1 MAEIRPDAFMKRVAA
16 EALPSVI
23 LIAGD
28 EPLVVQECADAVREK
43 AKVEGYGEREV
54 LDAEGNFD
62 WNRLT
67 QGLASLSL
75 FAQRR
80 LFDLRLPSGKPGK
93 DGSEAIREY
102 CANPPPD
109 TVLLITAQDWSRQ
122 HAGKWSEAITATGHM
137 VPVWPLK
144 AHELPEWL
152 ATRLRRRGLAATPEA
167 LARLVERVEGNLLA
181 AAQEIDKLALLLDKG
196 AGPIDVETLE
206 RLVAEASRYD
216 VFKLVDAALA
226 GEAARVPRILAALRG
241 EGEQVAGLLG
251 WTLGEITKIAG
262 FAAVKARGG
271 NVMAE
276 MRAAKLWES
285 KMAQYTRALERHPPS
300 SWERFAIAVG
310 EVERMAKGR
319 ASGDAWRALER
330 LLLAVARPRA
340 AMTLLAK

>member
-1 MAEIRPDAFMKRVAA
+1 MELRPDAFLKRVAG
-16 EALPSVI
+16 EPLPPVM

-28 EPLVVQECADAVREK
+28 EPLLVQECADAVREK
-43 AKVEGYGEREV
+43 AKMEGYGEREV
-54 LDAEGNFD
+54 LDAEGSFD

-80 LFDLRLPSGKPGK
+80 LFDLRLPTGKPGK
-93 DGSEAIREY
+93 DGSEAIRDY

-122 HAGKWSEAITATGHM
+122 HAGKWSEAIAAAGHM

-144 AHELPEWL
+144 THELPDWL
-152 ATRLRRRGLAATPEA
+152 ATRLRRKGLAATPEA
-167 LARLVERVEGNLLA
+167 LDRLVERVEGNLLA
-181 AAQEIDKLALLLDKG
+181 AAQEIDKLALLVDKN
-196 AGPIDVETLE
+196 AGPIDLETLE

-216 VFKLVDAALA
+216 VFKLVDAMLA
-226 GEAARVPRILAALRG
+226 GDAARVPRILAALRG

-251 WTLGEITKIAG
+251 FAMKEIVTIAS
-262 FAAVKARGG
+262 FAGVQARGG

-285 KMAQYTRALERHPPS
+285 KMAQYKRALDRHPPS

-319 ASGDAWRALER
+319 VSGDAWRALER
-330 LLLAVARPRA
+330 LLVAVARPRA
-340 AMTLLAK
+340 APVLLAK

>member
-1 MAEIRPDAFMKRVAA
+1 MAELRPDAFLKRTAG
-16 EALPSVI
+16 EPLPPVI

-43 AKVEGYGEREV
+43 AKAEGYGEREV
-54 LDAEGNFD
+54 LDAEGSFD

-67 QGLASLSL
+67 LGLASLSL

-93 DGSEAIREY
+93 DGSEAIRDY

-122 HAGKWSEAITATGHM
+122 HAGKWSEAIAAAGHV

-144 AHELPEWL
+144 AHELPDWL
-152 ATRLRRRGLAATPEA
+152 ATRLRRKGLAATPEA
-167 LARLVERVEGNLLA
+167 LERLVERVEGNLLA

-196 AGPIDVETLE
+196 AGPIDLETLE

-216 VFKLVDAALA
+216 VFKLVDATLA
-226 GEAARVPRILAALRG
+226 GDAARVPRILAALRG

-251 WTLGEITKIAG
+251 FAMKEIVTIAS
-262 FAAVKARGG
+262 FAAVQGRGG

-285 KMAQYTRALERHPPS
+285 KMAQYKRALDRHPPS
-300 SWERFAIAVG
+300 SWERFAISVG

-340 AMTLLAK
+340 ATALLAK

>member
-1 MAEIRPDAFMKRVAA
+1 MV
-16 EALPSVI
+16 LV
-23 LIAGD
+23 AGD
-28 EPLVVQECADAVREK
+28 EPLVVQECADAVRAK
-43 AKVEGYGEREV
+43 AKAEGYGEREV
-54 LDAEGNFD
+54 LDAEGAFD

-80 LFDLRLPSGKPGK
+80 LFDLRLPTGKPGK
-93 DGSEAIREY
+93 EGGEALRDY

-109 TVLLITAQDWSRQ
+109 TVLLITALDWSRQ
-122 HAGKWSEAITATGHM
+122 HAGKWSEAIANAGHL

-144 AHELPEWL
+144 PQELPDWL

-167 LARLVERVEGNLLA
+167 LERLVERVEGNLLA
-181 AAQEIDKLALLLDKG
+181 AAQEIDKLALLVDPS
-196 AGPIDVETLE
+196 AGPVDLETLE

-226 GEAARVPRILAALRG
+226 GDAARVPRILAGLRG

-251 WTLGEITKIAG
+251 WTLGEVTRIAG
-262 FAAVKARGG
+262 FAAVQSSGG

-276 MRAAKLWES
+276 MRAAKLWEA
-285 KMAQYTRALERHPPS
+285 KMAQYKRALDRHPPS
-300 SWERFAIAVG
+300 SWERFAINAG

-319 ASGDAWRALER
+319 ASGDAWRGLER
-330 LLLAVARPRA
+330 LLLAIARPRA
-340 AMTLLAK
+340 ASALLKG

>member
-1 MAEIRPDAFMKRVAA
+1 VELRPDAFLRRLAS
-16 EALPSVI
+16 EALPPVV
-23 LIAGD
+23 LVAGD
-28 EPLVVQECADAVREK
+28 EPLVVQECADAVRAK
-43 AKVEGYGEREV
+43 AKAEGYGEREV
-54 LDAEGNFD
+54 LDAEGAFD

-80 LFDLRLPSGKPGK
+80 LFDLRLPTGKPGK
-93 DGSEAIREY
+93 EGGEALRDY

-109 TVLLITAQDWSRQ
+109 TVLLITALDWSRQ
-122 HAGKWSEAITATGHM
+122 HAGKWSEAIANAGHL

-144 AHELPEWL
+144 PQELPDWL

-167 LARLVERVEGNLLA
+167 LERLVERVEGNLLA
-181 AAQEIDKLALLLDKG
+181 AAQEIDKLALLVDPS
-196 AGPIDVETLE
+196 AGPVDLETLE

-226 GEAARVPRILAALRG
+226 GDAARVPRILAGLRG

-251 WTLGEITKIAG
+251 WTLGEVTRIAG
-262 FAAVKARGG
+262 FAAVQSSGG

-276 MRAAKLWES
+276 MRAAKLWEA
-285 KMAQYTRALERHPPS
+285 KMAQYKRALDRHPPS
-300 SWERFAIAVG
+300 SWERFAINAG

-319 ASGDAWRALER
+319 ASGDAWRGLER
-330 LLLAVARPRA
+330 LLLAIARPRA
-340 AMTLLAK
+340 ASALLKG

>member
-1 MAEIRPDAFMKRVAA
+1 MAELRPDAFLKRVAG
-16 EALPSVI
+16 EALPPVI

-28 EPLVVQECADAVREK
+28 EPLLVQECADAVRAK
-43 AKVEGYGEREV
+43 AKTEGYAEREV
-54 LDAEGNFD
+54 LDAEGSFD

-80 LFDLRLPSGKPGK
+80 LFDLRLPTGKPGK
-93 DGSEAIREY
+93 DGSEAIRDY

-109 TVLLITAQDWSRQ
+109 TVLMVTSLDWSRQ
-122 HAGKWSEAITATGHM
+122 HAGKWSEAIAAAGYL

-144 AHELPEWL
+144 ANELPDWL
-152 ATRLRRRGLAATPEA
+152 ATRLRRKGLAATPDA
-167 LARLVERVEGNLLA
+167 LERLVERVEGNLLA
-181 AAQEIDKLALLLDKG
+181 AAQEIDKLSLLIERD
-196 AGPIDVETLE
+196 AGPIDLETLE

-216 VFKLVDAALA
+216 VFKLFDAALA
-226 GEAARVPRILAALRG
+226 GDAARVPRILAGLRG

-251 WTLGEITKIAG
+251 YLLKEIGTIAG
-262 FAAVKARGG
+262 FAAVQAGGG

-285 KMAQYTRALERHPPS
+285 KLAQYKRALDRHPPS

-310 EVERMAKGR
+310 EVERISKGR

-330 LLLAVARPRA
+330 LLLAIARPRA
-340 AMTLLAK
+340 AATLLAG

>member
-1 MAEIRPDAFMKRVAA
+1 MELRPDAFLRRVAG
-16 EALPSVI
+16 EPLPPVM

-28 EPLVVQECADAVREK
+28 EPLIVQECADAVRDK
-43 AKVEGYGEREV
+43 AKTEGYGEREV
-54 LDAEGNFD
+54 LDAEGSFD

-67 QGLASLSL
+67 QGMASLSL

-80 LFDLRLPSGKPGK
+80 LFDLRLPTGKPGK
-93 DGSEAIREY
+93 DGSEAIRDY

-122 HAGKWSEAITATGHM
+122 HSGKWSEAIAAAGHL

-152 ATRLRRRGLAATPEA
+152 ATRLRRRGLSATPDA
-167 LARLVERVEGNLLA
+167 LERLVERVEGNLLA
-181 AAQEIDKLALLLDKG
+181 AAQEIDKLALLLDAN
-196 AGPIDVETLE
+196 AGPIDLETLE

-216 VFKLVDAALA
+216 VFKLVDATLA
-226 GEAARVPRILAALRG
+226 GDAARVPRILAALRA

-251 WTLGEITKIAG
+251 FAMKEIVTIAG
-262 FAAVKARGG
+262 LAAVQAQGG

-285 KMAQYTRALERHPPS
+285 KMAQYKRALDRHPPS
-300 SWERFAIAVG
+300 SWERFAMSVG

-330 LLLAVARPRA
+330 LLLSVARPRA
-340 AMTLLAK
+340 ATVLLAK

>member
-1 MAEIRPDAFMKRVAA
+1 MV
-16 EALPSVI
+16 LV
-23 LIAGD
+23 AGD
-28 EPLVVQECADAVREK
+28 EPLVVQECADAVRAK
-43 AKVEGYGEREV
+43 AKAEGYGEREV
-54 LDAEGNFD
+54 LDAEGAFD

-80 LFDLRLPSGKPGK
+80 LFDLRLPTGKPGK
-93 DGSEAIREY
+93 EGGEALRDY

-109 TVLLITAQDWSRQ
+109 TVLLITALDWSRQ
-122 HAGKWSEAITATGHM
+122 HAGKWSEAIANAGHL

-144 AHELPEWL
+144 PQELPDWL

-167 LARLVERVEGNLLA
+167 LERLVERVEGNLLA
-181 AAQEIDKLALLLDKG
+181 AAQEIDKLALLVDPS
-196 AGPIDVETLE
+196 AGPVDLETLE

-226 GEAARVPRILAALRG
+226 GDAARVPRILAGLRG

-251 WTLGEITKIAG
+251 WTLGEVTRIAG
-262 FAAVKARGG
+262 FAAVQSSGG

-276 MRAAKLWES
+276 MRAAKLWEA
-285 KMAQYTRALERHPPS
+285 KMAQYKRALDRHPPS
-300 SWERFAIAVG
+300 SWELFAINAG

-319 ASGDAWRALER
+319 ASGDAWRGLER
-330 LLLAVARPRA
+330 LLLAIARPRA
-340 AMTLLAK
+340 ASALLKG

>member
-16 EALPSVI
+16 DALPPVI

-43 AKVEGYGEREV
+43 AKAEGYGEREV

-122 HAGKWSEAITATGHM
+122 HAGKWSEAITAAGHM

-144 AHELPEWL
+144 AHELPDWL
-152 ATRLRRRGLAATPEA
+152 ATRLRRKGLSATPEA

-181 AAQEIDKLALLLDKG
+181 AAQEIDKLALLLDQG
-196 AGPIDVETLE
+196 AGPIDLETLE

-241 EGEQVAGLLG
+241 EGEQVFLNFVRAVESGACADADR
-251 WTLGEITKIAG
+251 TLFSRI
-262 FAAVKARGG
+262 F
-271 NVMAE
+271 
-276 MRAAKLWES
+276 
-285 KMAQYTRALERHPPS
+285 
-300 SWERFAIAVG
+300 
-310 EVERMAKGR
+310 
-319 ASGDAWRALER
+319 
-330 LLLAVARPRA
+330 
-340 AMTLLAK
+340 MTLLNAAPGLLDASCGARAAGRELRRLGCSACMAG